1 MGYRI
6 IYSGAKH
13 RGRMFPLVLL
23 FLAAVLLGVCL
34 VPEGRRAVQA
44 AFIPG
49 NEEATRQAYAVLRSA
64 LGKGEDLTRAV
75 ARFCRE
81 TMTGLD

>member
-6 IYSGAKH
+6 IYSGAKR
-13 RGRMFPLVLL
+13 RGRILPLVLL

-44 AFIPG
+44 AFVPG
-49 NEEATRQAYAVLRSA
+49 DEEITRQAYTVLRSA
-64 LGKGEDLTRAV
+64 LEKGEDLTRAV

-81 TMTGLD
+81 TASGLG

>member
-6 IYSGAKH
+6 IYSEAKH
-13 RGRMFPLVLL
+13 RGKLFPLVLL

-44 AFIPG
+44 ALLPG
-49 NEEATRQAYAVLRSA
+49 DEAVTREAYGILRAA
-64 LGKGEDLTRAV
+64 LEKGENLTRAV
-75 ARFCRE
+75 AQFCRE
-81 TMTGLD
+81 AASGLG

>member
-6 IYSGAKH
+6 IYGGAKH
-13 RGRMFPLVLL
+13 RGKLFPLVLL

-49 NEEATRQAYAVLRSA
+49 DEAVTRQAYTVLRSA
-64 LGKGEDLTRAV
+64 LEKGEDLTRAV
-75 ARFCRE
+75 VQFCRKAAS
-81 TMTGLD
+81 GIG

>member
-6 IYSGAKH
+6 IYSGTKRR
-13 RGRMFPLVLL
+13 RGVLPLVLL

-44 AFIPG
+44 AFVPG
-49 NEEATRQAYAVLRSA
+49 NEEVTRQAYTVLRTA
-64 LGKGEDLTRAV
+64 LEKGEDLTRAV

-81 TMTGLD
+81 AASGLG